1 MALYDRIGIGY
12 DDTRQADPYLRSRL
26 FHHLRPSPTGRYLD
40 VGCGTGNYTLAM
52 HQADVEIYG
61 LEVSPIM
68 LEAAK
73 RKSAAIP
80 WVNARAEAIPFA
92 SASFDGA
99 TCTFVHHHFGDP
111 VAAFKEVHR
120 VLKLGARLVILNA
133 TAEQTKRYWL
143 VEYFPRAM
151 EKAIAPYARFETIEM
166 LTNADFRIEAEE
178 KYDVA
183 LDLKDLFLY
192 CGKNRPERYLDPRI
206 RSGIST
212 FADAPDAGEIDRGL
226 KRLADDIES
235 GRINRVI
242 RSFAHDGGDYMF
254 TVARK

>member
-1 MALYDRIGIGY
+1 MALYDRIGAGY

-26 FHHLRPSPTGRYLD
+26 IHHLRPSLHGRYLD
-40 VGCGTGNYTLAM
+40 IGSGTGNYTLAM
-52 HQADVEIYG
+52 HHADVDVCG
-61 LEVSPIM
+61 LEVSPLM

-73 RKSAAIP
+73 RKSTAIA
-80 WVNARAEAIPFA
+80 WLNARAEAIPFA
-92 SASFDGA
+92 PASFDGA
-99 TCTFVHHHFGDP
+99 TSTFVHHHFADP
-111 VAAFKEVHR
+111 VAAFHEINR
-120 VLKLGARLVILNA
+120 VLKPGARFVILNA
-133 TAEQTKRYWL
+133 TAEQTRRYWL
-143 VEYFPRAM
+143 VEYFPRAI
-151 EKAIAPYARFETIEM
+151 EKAVAPYARFDTVQM
-166 LTNADFRIEAEE
+166 LTGAGFEIECEE

-183 LDLKDLFLY
+183 HDLKDLFLY

-212 FADAPDAGEIDRGL
+212 FADAPDPDEIYRGL